1 MSETPFITD
10 FRALLAKHGISA
22 PRFAYGASSFDP
34 TKPKVLYSGPLFGAD
49 EICAATS
56 ALVEG
61 KWSVAG
67 EHVHRFEMMFSKY
80 LGQSESVAVNSG
92 SSADLL
98 MVAAAKARYDWPDGS
113 GVLVSPC
120 GFPTSISAITLNN
133 LRPIFID
140 IEWETLNADNNE
152 IERKLWDE
160 RAMASELGQD
170 SQIKAILVSPVLG
183 NPPDMDR
190 IVSLAQQFNLKILL
204 DGCDSLGSKW
214 RGEHLASYATAST
227 CSFFPSHHCS
237 TIQGGMI
244 SSNDSDLIL
253 RARQMSAWSRA
264 CHCTGAANM
273 LPNGVCGKRFSCW
286 LPSCPDTIV
295 DHKYVYVTDKAYN
308 LQMPDLLG
316 AIGCVQMDKLEDI
329 HKARRKAWTRLLF
342 LTEQFLPDCDIVR
355 MWAEYSDPSWFG
367 FALICPSYEYKTKLV
382 SHLESAQI
390 QTRNYFA
397 GNLLLH
403 PGYSHLGRAE
413 DYPNAQRVL
422 KEVFFLGTNPG
433 WTDPHFQHIEATL
446 KAFVSPI
453 L

>member
-22 PRFAYGASSFDP
+22 PKFAYGSAEFDP
-34 TKPKVLYSGPLFGAD
+34 AKPKVLYSGPLFGTD

-67 EHVHRFEMMFSKY
+67 EHVHRFEGLFSKY
-80 LGQSESVAVNSG
+80 LDQVESVAVNSG

-98 MVAAAKARYDWPDGS
+98 MVAAAKARFGWPDGS

-133 LRPIFID
+133 LRPIFVD

-160 RAMASELGQD
+160 RAIAAELGQD

-190 IVSLAQQFNLKILL
+190 IVAIAEQFNLKILL

-214 RGEHLASYATAST
+214 KGEHLASYATAST

-295 DHKYVYVTDKAYN
+295 DHKYVYVTDKSYN

-316 AIGCVQMDKLEDI
+316 AIGCVQMGKLEGI
-329 HKARRKAWTRLLF
+329 HEARKKAFERLN
-342 LTEQFLPDCDIVR
+342 EMVMRYLPVLPVLPLNH
-355 MWAEYSDPSWFG
+355 SSPSWFG
-367 FALICPSYEYKTKLV
+367 YPILCPSYEYKTKLV
-382 SHLESAQI
+382 SHLEAEQI
-390 QTRNYFA
+390 QTRNFFA

-433 WTDPHFQHIEATL
+433 WSDVHFQYIEAAL
-446 KAFVSPI
+446 KAFVLPI